1 MTSYKDTHNSWGSL
15 IYSFAEYIWLL
26 MIITEEI
33 FSLSIPETF
42 FKKSAD
48 FQLLKVLEFN
58 LVKLCHLTDKMKL
71 KA

>member
-1 MTSYKDTHNSWGSL
+1 
-15 IYSFAEYIWLL
+15 